1 MDKRILIFDD
11 DEDILVL
18 CRYILEEIGWEVHT
32 RNTCNNV
39 LDTVGQVRPTV
50 ILMDNWIPDT
60 GGIIATKSIKADE
73 TFKKIPV
80 IYFSANQDIENLSKQ
95 ATADTFI
102 AKPFDV
108 REFEVLINSYISK

>member
-1 MDKRILIFDD
+1 MVKRILIFDD

-18 CRYILEEIGWEVHT
+18 CKYILEDIGWEVYT

-39 LDTVGQVRPTV
+39 VESVESVRPNV

-60 GGIIATKSIKADE
+60 GGIIATRLLKSHKV
-73 TFKKIPV
+73 FKNIPV
-80 IYFSANQDIENLSKQ
+80 IYFSANQDIENLSKE
-95 ATADTFI
+95 ASADDFI

-108 REFEVLINSYISK
+108 REFENLINSYVN